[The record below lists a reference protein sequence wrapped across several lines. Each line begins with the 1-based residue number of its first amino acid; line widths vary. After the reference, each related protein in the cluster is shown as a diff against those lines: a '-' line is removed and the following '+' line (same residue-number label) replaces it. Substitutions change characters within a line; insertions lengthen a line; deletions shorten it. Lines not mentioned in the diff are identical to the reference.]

1 MTNEYTIMVQM
12 LPTESNDC
20 GEDQFF
26 TLEMLSDLDFRSFMD
41 KLQTML
47 QPLEEKL
54 RLVIE
59 YLNDEPSVHRHILE
73 MIGAWDE

>member
-47 QPLEEKL
+47 QPLEEK
-54 RLVIE
+54 V
-59 YLNDEPSVHRHILE
+59 V
-73 MIGAWDE
+73 A